1 MQQRTIKRTNN
12 PLVTTTGDSK
22 PRTPLAET
30 TAHNF
35 STDSEPVTIISSSSE
50 VDYISEV
57 SLGKGRIQLHSEL
70 IEALRNLATKLES
83 RYDGGRTVM
92 NKERVLEQAIVEQ
105 SQILDLMQGL
115 ISSLETENKSFR
127 DKIDVQGRIILE
139 LASWEA
145 KAKKAERQISELTVN
160 IEPSMNVSNYKK
172 SLAEKDKLIS
182 DLRSQSSVSVNTR
195 LAAVQTNLERERVG
209 KIELEQEL
217 SSKREELIKLKEELS
232 SRQSVLISKESEVL
246 HLRHEM
252 KSAKKFEYQQQELAL
267 QQRTALVAKDS
278 QLTALTRALSE
289 EKKLCQQLRKKQFL
303 DSRNN
308 SKVGDSN
315 RFTDDP
321 STACLFEQVLGR
333 DIVAVEITKLSE
345 DTDVGFS
352 YSKIE
357 LPISSRLSCLV
368 VKAVKQGG
376 NIALGKIKSG
386 DEILEINGI
395 SCRGPLQENAT
406 GVLQK
411 GKGRIQIVIARD
423 HDLSSQDVLLNS
435 TPAKPKREE
444 DGGTRWAT
452 ALPGEDEAMYE
463 RFTATVSAI
472 ANSETESIEYVSVP
486 TSHHTLP
493 TTDHMHSE
501 TTSPRLDL
509 QPEATAYES
518 LQLEI
523 TDLQDQLDE
532 SEHACLELENELDE
546 CRSEMESV
554 QMESDLVK
562 AENFELQQQVSTY
575 AEEVAQIQNNI
586 VDLQSLLVTLQNQVT
601 DEQQRTASY
610 ENLNKLLTRE
620 LEETKEKCEV
630 ARSEANSSQQELEKI
645 KTASSEKE
653 LSELKCF
660 AELKQLKS
668 ESTRLKSDIITK
680 ETKIDELTSIVVK
693 KTSEY
698 EQSLS
703 HVTSTLVRVEGEL
716 SEVKKVSHQSAAS
729 VKCDHEKTLSQLQ
742 TAKNSL
748 IEAERKES
756 EMKIQLRYLEQAAD
770 AANKQLAESEAK
782 KRAIEN
788 ELNSYKGEVESIS
801 LNSKSL
807 SLGLRHTQT
816 KLEAKEH
823 TLSRLQTE
831 VDDLRRNS
839 AKLSNEMSRLKTE
852 NKRLESSL
860 KSTESEQVRQEQKL
874 RSSNSEKDSLFQD
887 LENAIDESTQLQQ
900 KVDDMEKLSKEM
912 QSTDALKIELEA
924 ASSKENT
931 RDLDNSKKKVEVLK
945 QQLSQL
951 KEACVSLERSLE
963 ASQRELSNSR
973 AECDSLMVA
982 KEEIEKRAS
991 ELQGTINVLTV
1002 KLDQSE
1008 QSSSELKLTCSKLEE
1023 EAKIEKEDSTR
1034 MKSSLQDEVSSLRR
1048 AKKQSEDMTASM
1060 EFMLKQQQSKLDDTL
1075 SDLKNRRENIV
1086 NLKEELENLTNQ
1098 LTVKTS
1104 EKEASEEKLNI
1115 ITQKLDESKREMS
1128 ELQEQVNALT
1138 LDVIK
1143 LKEELQKAVVSSNE
1157 YQTLSSQLQTTL
1169 DEVNKEREDVQK
1181 RLNGSLRKCQAVDK
1195 LNKQLDGQVSRL
1207 KAAIAEQ
1214 EGASN
1219 SLSSETARLRKQLRE
1234 SEREIDK
1241 LSAQVQAADI
1251 NLEVANKTL
1260 ETERKQ
1266 FTEYR
1271 EAAEYV
1277 QQLCKETQDK
1287 LDDAMV
1293 KIQRTSLELH
1303 SCKEEKAKLKVN
1315 LDLRQK
1321 ECTLLQQ
1328 SLVEA
1333 QAAVST
1339 LKTKINTLQSQ
1350 NSDLSQTVDQLQE
1363 CQTEIQSSVAA
1374 SEKEHTECLR
1384 AENEKVSRLS
1394 EEIGELKRN
1403 ETSRLHKI
1411 RILERSL
1418 EEARSNVEQ
1427 LLAAQ
1432 EALKNSLS
1440 VLGDE
1445 KEVEI
1450 LRLTSEVAD
1459 HKMKNSDVLKQLDVA
1474 KKSESSL
1481 ETSLKE
1487 SKDSMETEKQT
1498 IAELV
1503 KENDRLIQEVNVLKS
1518 TEAELSDLHSKI
1530 DALENTLRT
1539 KTTKLADVS
1548 QQVGDLELK
1557 LKTADEAINEHQ
1569 SNLSELAKVKLELV
1583 ENSIELEHLKKQF
1596 GEETKIRTELETERD
1611 RLLTVLR
1618 KSEVERHTAVVQPP
1632 TPQLPRAESGKEIDV
1647 NKLVQLLKDKEE
1659 ESLRLGEYVSKLL
1672 SNVVEKAPF
1681 VLENFS

>member
-376 NIALGKIKSG
+376 NIALGKIKAG
-386 DEILEINGI
+386 DEILEVNGI
-395 SCRGPLQENAT
+395 SCRGPHQENAT

-423 HDLSSQDVLLNS
+423 HA
-435 TPAKPKREE
+435 PAKPKHEG
-444 DGGTRWAT
+444 DGETRWAT

-493 TTDHMHSE
+493 TTDHSE
-501 TTSPRLDL
+501 TTTSSPR
-509 QPEATAYES
+509 QPEASAYES

-523 TDLQDQLDE
+523 TDLQDQLDK

-546 CRSEMESV
+546 YRSEMESA
-554 QMESDLVK
+554 QMQSDLVK

-668 ESTRLKSDIITK
+668 ESTRLKSDITTK
-680 ETKIDELTSIVVK
+680 ETKLDELTSILVK

-703 HVTSTLVRVEGEL
+703 HVKSTLVQVEGEL
-716 SEVKKVSHQSAAS
+716 SEVKTVSHQSAAS

-756 EMKIQLRYLEQAAD
+756 EMRIQLRYLEQAAD

-900 KVDDMEKLSKEM
+900 KVDDMEKLNKEM
-912 QSTDALKIELEA
+912 QSTDALKIELEV

-1060 EFMLKQQQSKLDDTL
+1060 EFMLKQQQSKLNDTQ
-1075 SDLKNRRENIV
+1075 SDLKNRREDIV
-1086 NLKEELENLTNQ
+1086 NLKEELESLTNQ
-1098 LTVKTS
+1098 LIVKTS
-1104 EKEASEEKLNI
+1104 EKEASEEKLNV

-1128 ELQEQVNALT
+1128 ELQEQVNTLT
-1138 LDVIK
+1138 LDVSK

-1169 DEVNKEREDVQK
+1169 NEVNKEREDVQK
-1181 RLNGSLRKCQAVDK
+1181 RLNGSLRKCQEVDK
-1195 LNKQLDGQVSRL
+1195 LNERLDGQVSIL

-1214 EGASN
+1214 ERASN
-1219 SLSSETARLRKQLRE
+1219 SLSSEAARLRKQLRV
-1234 SEREIDK
+1234 SEREADK

-1333 QAAVST
+1333 QAAVNT
-1339 LKTKINTLQSQ
+1339 LKTKIDTLQSQ
-1350 NSDLSQTVDQLQE
+1350 NSDLSQTLDQLQE

-1384 AENEKVSRLS
+1384 AENERVCRLS

-1403 ETSRLHKI
+1403 ETSRLDKI

-1418 EEARSNVEQ
+1418 EEARSNVNQ

-1450 LRLTSEVAD
+1450 LRLTSEIAD

-1474 KKSESSL
+1474 KKSNSSL

-1487 SKDSMETEKQT
+1487 SEETDKQT
-1498 IAELV
+1498 LAELV
-1503 KENDRLIQEVNVLKS
+1503 KENDTLTQEVNVLKS
-1518 TEAELSDLHSKI
+1518 TEAALSDLHSKI
-1530 DALENTLRT
+1530 DALENNLRT
-1539 KTTKLADVS
+1539 KTSMLADVS